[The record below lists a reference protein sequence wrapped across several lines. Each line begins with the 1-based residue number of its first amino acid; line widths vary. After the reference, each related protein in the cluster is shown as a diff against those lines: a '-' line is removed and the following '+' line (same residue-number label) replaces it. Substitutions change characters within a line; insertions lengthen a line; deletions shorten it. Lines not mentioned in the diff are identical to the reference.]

1 MRFLIKTTPNLEIVP
16 FSYQQKLLGV
26 FHKWLG
32 EENPLHDAL
41 SLYSFSWLE
50 CGKEADNGL
59 TFEQGALWTI
69 SFWDAVHLKTV
80 LNGISASPEL
90 FSGMK
95 VTEVMFDFEK
105 QFRDGSARFL
115 VGSPIFLKKSRADK
129 GHDHL
134 TTHSPEADQM
144 LTSIMQKKL
153 IAAGLTPEIEIKLDP
168 EYHKIKTKLVTIN
181 GIENKSFYCPVIIK
195 GSGEGIKFARTV
207 GVGHS
212 TGSGFGFIR

>member
-16 FSYQQKLLGV
+16 FNYQQKLLGV

-32 EENPLHDAL
+32 EGNPLHDAL

-50 CGKEADNGL
+50 CAEKNDDGFHFPK
-59 TFEQGALWTI
+59 GALWTI
-69 SFWDAVHLKTV
+69 SFWESAHLKTV

-90 FSGMK
+90 FCGMRAE
-95 VTEVMFDFEK
+95 EVVFDFEK
-105 QFRDGSARFL
+105 QFPDGDIRFL
-115 VGSPIFLKKSRADK
+115 AGTPIFLKKPRANR

-134 TTHSPEADQM
+134 TGHSADADAI
-144 LTSIMQKKL
+144 LTAIMKKKMEV
-153 IAAGLTPEIEIKLDP
+153 AGLEPDIKIKLDP
-168 EYHKIKTKLVTIN
+168 DYRNIKTKLVTIN
-181 GIENKSFYCPVIIK
+181 SIENKAFVCPVIIS
-195 GSGEGIKFARTV
+195 GSGKAIQFARTV